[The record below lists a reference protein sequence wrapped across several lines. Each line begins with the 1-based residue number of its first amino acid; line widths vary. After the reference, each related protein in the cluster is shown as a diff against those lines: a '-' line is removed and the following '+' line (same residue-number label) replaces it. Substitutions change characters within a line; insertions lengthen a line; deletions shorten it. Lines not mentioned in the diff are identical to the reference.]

1 MKKIILLAAILMV
14 VVINVFAETGEDVS
28 IINLISNPE
37 QYHGKKGIITG
48 YLNMEFEGNGIY
60 LSKDDYINSIY
71 KNGLW
76 CDIDVEKYSN
86 FNKKYVVMEGI
97 FNAKMTGHM
106 GLWSGSIENLSRVW
120 GPIKGKE

>member
-1 MKKIILLAAILMV
+1 MLMVAAINV
-14 VVINVFAETGEDVS
+14 VAEVGEDIS
-28 IINLISNPE
+28 IINLISTPE
-37 QYHGKKGIITG
+37 QYHGKKVIITG

-60 LSKDDYINSIY
+60 LSKEDYINSIY

-76 CDIDVEKYSN
+76 CDIDLEKYSK

-106 GLWSGSIENLSRVW
+106 GLWSGSIENISRVW
-120 GPIKGKE
+120 EPIKGKE